1 MKTRLRPLRFLGG
14 MIIAGIGSLGVA
26 DAKEAPFYTIP
37 SPDHPPTWYVSAS
50 FDKLDQS
57 LRWSSRDQILSLD
70 ITYTL
75 QGEWPL
81 HDDPDLYQGF
91 TVHFPAV
98 HLDPASRQLYFAS
111 APGRRTFIGS
121 VEPSF
126 FGRRVVLDRNVA
138 VSAHRR
144 NGVIDA
150 AIIIYPPT
158 RP

>member
-1 MKTRLRPLRFLGG
+1 VG
-14 MIIAGIGSLGVA
+14 A
-26 DAKEAPFYTIP
+26 D
-37 SPDHPPTWYVSAS
+37 

-57 LRWSSRDQILSLD
+57 LSWNARRQSLD
-70 ITYTL
+70 LEITYTL

-81 HDDPDLYQGF
+81 HDDPDLYNRF

-98 HLDPASRQLYFAS
+98 HLDPATRQLYFAS
-111 APGRRTFIGS
+111 SPGRRTFIGT
-121 VEPSF
+121 VQPSF
-126 FGRRVVLDRNVA
+126 FGRRVVLDRNVE

-150 AIIIYPPT
+150 AIIIYPPN